1 MLETPFGKINIL
13 VDGITADF
21 IARPFD
27 YIKPPVKDK
36 PIAGCYRIHI
46 PVKNNHSIQ
55 CVLNLE
61 DKKVDVSGS
70 SGERYLCRE
79 FCAGTTML
87 AIGIEDENPAFESV
101 RVEYGMEYCIGNK
114 VDEVVFGIAWATD
127 YEGTDD
133 VRVWFAADPT
143 VCFKVKGAT

>member
-13 VDGITADF
+13 VDGVAIQYE
-21 IARPFD
+21 ARTFD

-46 PVKNNHSIQ
+46 PVRNSSCIE
-55 CVLNLE
+55 CALDLE
-61 DKKVDVSGS
+61 DVIVDVSGS
-70 SGERYLCRE
+70 SGERYLCKE
-79 FCAGTTML
+79 YVKDSIML
-87 AIGIEDENPAFESV
+87 TIGIEDENPAFESE
-101 RVEYGMEYCIGNK
+101 RVENGMQYRINTR

-133 VRVWFAADPT
+133 VRIWFAADPT
-143 VCFKVKGAT
+143 VYFK